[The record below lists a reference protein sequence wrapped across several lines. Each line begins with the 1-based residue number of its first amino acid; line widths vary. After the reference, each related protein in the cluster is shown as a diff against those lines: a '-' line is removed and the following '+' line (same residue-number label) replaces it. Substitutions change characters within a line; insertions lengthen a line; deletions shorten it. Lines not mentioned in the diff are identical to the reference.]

1 MKCHRSG
8 GKPLFVCLAF
18 ISWISGLHGR
28 GHVVKPS
35 VSLSRTEMRQVQA
48 AVRAKALDAIA
59 GGKLLPG
66 KELVA

>member
-1 MKCHRSG
+1 MNG
-8 GKPLFVCLAF
+8 T
-18 ISWISGLHGR
+18 

-35 VSLSRTEMRQVQA
+35 VPLSRAEMRQVHA

-66 KELVA
+66 EELEPRS